1 MTPSIVDLP
10 TRQVKLDDRT
20 VEVRV
25 RASNSART
33 TRVLLGPE
41 RPLEIIVPAGA
52 SDEHIAAV
60 LADRRGWIAAKLA
73 DVERRRAQPYTLDL
87 QRSDVGWL
95 AAAAIP
101 LHIQRG
107 SSPKASLRGGQLVIA
122 GADDGECTEAL
133 TRWYRRQARQTI
145 ASVVDEHAS
154 RLDLAYRSV
163 SIRDQRTRWGSCS
176 AAGNL
181 SFNWRLV
188 IAPTDV
194 LNYIVVHELCHLA
207 IPNHAKAF
215 WRKLG
220 AALPDWKEQAG
231 WLAEHGRELRAFEPR
246 VRLGISDVTGPSLT

>member
-1 MTPSIVDLP
+1 MTPSIVDVS

-25 RASNSART
+25 RASSTPRT

-41 RPLEIIVPAGA
+41 RPLEIIVPAGT
-52 SDEHIAAV
+52 SDEQIAAV
-60 LADRRGWIAAKLA
+60 LVDRRGWIAAKLA
-73 DVERRRAQPYTLDL
+73 DAERRRAQPFTLDL
-87 QRSDVGWL
+87 QRSGHGWL
-95 AAAAIP
+95 AAVAIP

-107 SSPKASLRGGQLVIA
+107 SSPKAALRDGQLVVT

-133 TRWYRRQARQTI
+133 RRWYRRQAKQTI
-145 ASVVDEHAS
+145 LAVVDEHAS

-220 AALPDWKEQAG
+220 AALPEWKEHAG
-231 WLAEHGRELRAFEPR
+231 WLAEHGRELRAYEPQ
-246 VRLGISDVTGPSLT
+246 VRLGINDATGPSLI